1 MLQMIVHVT
10 VLQSQVW
17 CYPKWHW

>member
-10 VLQSQVW
+10 VLQSEVW